1 MSRPDIADYLGL
13 TIESN
18 LVSTEISGSLRRN
31 RSAEL
36 AAHCAAQLLRTEHL
50 TSRAHAGI
58 GQTSGITTTQIP
70 MVDRSHLSGLC
81 GQNGASERP
90 PAAAITRPDGQRR
103 SSCDT
108 AIKTLDLGQGPRVN
122 LDKNKFFGL

>member
-58 GQTSGITTTQIP
+58 GQTGRITTTQIP
-70 MVDRSHLSGLC
+70 MADRSHLSGLS
-81 GQNGASERP
+81 GQMEHQNAR
-90 PAAAITRPDGQRR
+90 QRR
-103 SSCDT
+103 
-108 AIKTLDLGQGPRVN
+108 R
-122 LDKNKFFGL
+122 